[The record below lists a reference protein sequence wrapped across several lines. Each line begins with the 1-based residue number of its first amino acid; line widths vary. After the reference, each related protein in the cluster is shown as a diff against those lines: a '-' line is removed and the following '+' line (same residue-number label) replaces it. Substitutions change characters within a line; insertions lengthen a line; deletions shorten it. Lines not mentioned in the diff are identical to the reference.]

1 MLKMSK
7 PVHRLFLLLLLMP
20 ALPAVAIQSPLE
32 LIRKTADQVLVE
44 VASKKEELTR
54 SPGRI
59 YALVEDKV
67 LTSFDFTRMSRLV
80 LGKYWRRATPAQK
93 SAFEAA
99 FRELLVRT
107 YATALLSYSDQAITY
122 LPMRQSEN
130 ATHVTVATLV
140 TDPGSPSVPINYN
153 LYLGAE
159 QWLVY
164 DVIIDGVS
172 LVSNYRS
179 SFRTQI
185 RRYKLDGLIRKLE
198 KRNQRDK

>member
-1 MLKMSK
+1 MLL
-7 PVHRLFLLLLLMP
+7 VLLP
-20 ALPAVAIQSPLE
+20 ALPAVAVQSPLE
-32 LIRKTADQVLVE
+32 LVRETADQVLGE
-44 VASKKEELTR
+44 VASRKAALTR

-59 YALVEDKV
+59 YGLVEDKV
-67 LTSFDFTRMSRLV
+67 LPSFDFTRMSRLV
-80 LGKYWRRATPAQK
+80 LGKYWRRATKTQK

-107 YATALLSYSDQAITY
+107 YTTALLSYSDQAITY
-122 LPMRQSEN
+122 LPIRQSEDSI
-130 ATHVTVATLV
+130 HVTVATLV
-140 TDPGSPSVPINYN
+140 TDPGSPAVPINYK
-153 LYLGAE
+153 LYLRAE

-179 SFRTQI
+179 SFGTQI

-198 KRNQRDK
+198 KRNQRNK